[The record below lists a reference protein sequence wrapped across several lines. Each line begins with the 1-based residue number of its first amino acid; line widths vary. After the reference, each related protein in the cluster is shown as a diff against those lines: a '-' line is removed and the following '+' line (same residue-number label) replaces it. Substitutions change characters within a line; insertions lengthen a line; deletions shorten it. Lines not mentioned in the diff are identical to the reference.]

1 MLVVKR
7 ICIYCDSLV
16 INYKYTDTKHLYK
29 YIITDSI
36 FNIDNFV
43 SFDSE
48 CLCCSYNNLNQ
59 SEISFKK
66 IHDLNKFISL
76 I

>member
-16 INYKYTDTKHLYK
+16 INYKYTDTKHFFK
-29 YIITDSI
+29 YILTDNI
-36 FNIDNFV
+36 FDIDDFI

-48 CLCCSYNNLNQ
+48 CLFCSHINLNQ

-66 IHDLNKFISL
+66 IHVLNKFISL
-76 I
+76 L